1 MNMNGRLPS
10 IPERRQEQL
19 EERQRIAELEEYFAE
34 HPWRHGWKD
43 EVPVQTRKTRK
54 MFKDEQFQ
62 LMRPSLRREA

>member
-1 MNMNGRLPS
+1 MNLGSRK
-10 IPERRQEQL
+10 QAYA
-19 EERQRIAELEEYFAE
+19 EERQRVAELEEYFAE